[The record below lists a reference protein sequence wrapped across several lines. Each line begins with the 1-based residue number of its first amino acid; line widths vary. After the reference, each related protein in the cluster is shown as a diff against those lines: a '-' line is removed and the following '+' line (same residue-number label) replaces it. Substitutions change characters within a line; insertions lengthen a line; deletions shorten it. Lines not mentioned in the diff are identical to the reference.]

1 MVHLKIKNMRFEL
14 EIGWLM
20 IEKLSI
26 VVAFIFLIIFIVFQ
40 NNSIQ
45 NTSIKYENKMIP
57 KVFNGYKILH
67 ISDLHNKSFGKNQK
81 ILLEKIEAESPDIIV
96 ITGDLIDRRK
106 YDLKPAEILVESAI
120 KIAPVYYVSGNH
132 EAWSGK
138 YKSIK
143 EMLTRLGV
151 DVLDNRKIDISI
163 NNEKITL
170 LGVSDPNFLTSTYF
184 DDTNI
189 LNMEENLD
197 DLSNTSN
204 FQILLSHRPE
214 LFKLYNEKNIDLIFS
229 GHAHGGQFRLPFIG
243 GVIAPN
249 QGFFPKYTSGVYK
262 MNQSTLIVSRG
273 LGNSIIPIRLFNRP
287 ELVVVTLFK
296 N

>member
-262 MNQSTLIVSRG
+262 MNQSTLIVNRG